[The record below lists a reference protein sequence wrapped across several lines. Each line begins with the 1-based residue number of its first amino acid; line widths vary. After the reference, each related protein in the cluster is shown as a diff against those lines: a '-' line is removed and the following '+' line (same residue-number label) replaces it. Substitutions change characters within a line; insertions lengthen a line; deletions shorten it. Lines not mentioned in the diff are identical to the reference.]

1 MFAFPNVLAESNAN
15 LSGSQRY
22 TLLWMNCLGIGG
34 RRVQELMRHVLIVDG
49 HGNESALLPV
59 IPPYKRSSSCPVP
72 KDETALIANA
82 RRRSPKVVKSSAVKE
97 KESTSRS
104 D

>member
-1 MFAFPNVLAESNAN
+1 
-15 LSGSQRY
+15 
-22 TLLWMNCLGIGG
+22 MNRLGIGG
-34 RRVQELMRHVLIVDG
+34 RRVQELMRHVPIIDG
-49 HGNESALLPV
+49 DGNESALLPV

-97 KESTSRS
+97 KEGILSLVRRCFLESLLLLIS
-104 D
+104 MW